1 MERLTSFSITI
12 IIPVYQVEPYIEACL
27 MSVIR
32 QTYKGS
38 IECLLIDDCGTD
50 DSITIAKKIIARYK
64 GPIKFKILCHD
75 RNMGLSAARNTGIE
89 KASGEWI
96 FFLDSDDEIT
106 DDCIEKMFLAVETHP
121 DVEMVQGNVSTAP
134 VINLHGLPIKVKNT
148 VLRSNDEVRKS
159 FFLQEQMYIQA
170 WNKLLKRS
178 FVNKYN
184 IRFEEGIIFED
195 TPWQF
200 LLLKHLK
207 HVFFLQD
214 VTYHYN
220 RRTNSIVTGSCDR
233 KKAENLNRIYHK
245 ILTNLTTGH
254 EHEEVNY
261 YGKKMAY
268 FCAKYTNIHPAYKD
282 DIWGWQAVAKRY
294 GCYGVGL
301 RLVLSKVLRNFRN
314 GWLLLSLLYRME
326 HPKVFVG
333 DFQRIYEVIRK

>member
-1 MERLTSFSITI
+1 
-12 IIPVYQVEPYIEACL
+12 

-200 LLLKHLK
+200 LLL
-207 HVFFLQD
+207 
-214 VTYHYN
+214 
-220 RRTNSIVTGSCDR
+220 
-233 KKAENLNRIYHK
+233 
-245 ILTNLTTGH
+245 
-254 EHEEVNY
+254 
-261 YGKKMAY
+261 
-268 FCAKYTNIHPAYKD
+268 
-282 DIWGWQAVAKRY
+282 
-294 GCYGVGL
+294 
-301 RLVLSKVLRNFRN
+301 
-314 GWLLLSLLYRME
+314 
-326 HPKVFVG
+326 
-333 DFQRIYEVIRK
+333 